1 MKNWKELI
9 KLIQEWLVL
18 REESIEIVKKIS
30 TIRNESSY
38 LSNEHIDQAIGG
50 LMKPGRLT
58 SNIDNAF
65 NVCLL
70 LLIYLQYYLIE

>member
-9 KLIQEWLVL
+9 KLLQEWLVL
-18 REESIEIVKKIS
+18 RENSIEIAKKIS
-30 TIRNESSY
+30 IIRNESSY
-38 LSNEHIDQAIGG
+38 LSNEHIDEAIGS